1 MIILAKHAGFCYGV
15 KRAVDSVEN
24 NIDRNL
30 VTLGPLIHNKNVVDS
45 LTKRGVRCINSIDE
59 VNDGETVVIRSHGI
73 PENVYKRL
81 EEKNIGYIDATCT
94 FVKAIH
100 ERVKKAADADLP
112 VIIVGESGHPEV
124 IGIIGWSGNNS
135 FVVNSEKDITQL
147 PELDESVVVAQTTIT
162 EEKWEKIV
170 GLLSE
175 KIDKLNLF
183 CSICSATRE
192 RQKEAKELALKCDTI
207 IVVGDESSSNTRKL
221 YELCLNFCKS
231 VYYIQEKNEVLLEII
246 RNGGIIGIVAGAST
260 PDTMIREVYDYMIEN
275 EKVLPIEG
283 EEEAASTDAAID
295 TVDTDSNEEVAA
307 EVQEEPA
314 AEEVQEPVAEETI
327 ADEADEETAAEET
340 QEPTPE
346 EPEEKEETVSEE
358 NEESEEDA
366 EEKTVT
372 EQDVFLEGL
381 ENVIRLKKGQL
392 VKGKIVQI
400 TDTDICVNIG
410 YKSDGVMLKSE
421 LSADDEELIDNFSE
435 GDEIEA
441 EVISLNDGEGNVL
454 LSRKRIER
462 RQKWQKM
469 KENVGSDKVY
479 TCVIQKA
486 VKGGVTTKVEGY
498 SAFIPA
504 SHMSLKYIEDLK
516 QFEGQQVEVVLID
529 ADKRQERLVA
539 SHKNV
544 LLKQKREKET
554 KVWDNFKKGDTVKG
568 TVKRLTDFGAFV
580 DVGGVDGLLHISD
593 LAWSRVK
600 HPSDVV
606 SEGQELE
613 LLILNVDKAK
623 KKIALGYKQLLPKP
637 WDLVPEKYH
646 VGDVIKGKI
655 VRIVPFGAFVQLEPT
670 VDGLIHI
677 SQITNHRLE
686 RVEDELRL
694 GDEIEVKILDVNA
707 DKRKISLSRKALLEP
722 EEKPEEKKEKY
733 VKEDNFSYE
742 LPPVEESTQT
752 LGDFFPKIEE

>member
-24 NIDRNL
+24 NIEKNL
-30 VTLGPLIHNKNVVDS
+30 VTLGPLIHNKSVVDS
-45 LTKRGVRCINSIDE
+45 LARRGVKCISGIDE
-59 VNDGETVVIRSHGI
+59 VKTGETVVIRSHGVSESI
-73 PENVYKRL
+73 YKNL
-81 EEKNIGYIDATCT
+81 GDNKIKYIDATCPH
-94 FVKAIH
+94 VKVIH
-100 ERVKKAADADLP
+100 EKVKEANLKGLP
-112 VIIVGESGHPEV
+112 VIIVGEIGHPEV
-124 IGIIGWSGNNS
+124 DGIIGWSGNKS
-135 FVVNSEKDITQL
+135 YVVYSEKDIERLEQIS
-147 PELDESVVVAQTTIT
+147 EAVVVAQTTIT
-162 EEKWEKIV
+162 EEKWEAITK
-170 GLLSE
+170 GLAA
-175 KIDKLNLF
+175 KVVTMHLF
-183 CSICSATRE
+183 CSICSATRQ
-192 RQKEAKELALKCDTI
+192 RQDEAKDLALKCDTI

-221 YELCLNFCKS
+221 FELCLRFCKS
-231 VYYIQEKNEVLLEII
+231 VYYIQEKSEVLLEII

-260 PDTMIREVYDYMIEN
+260 PDTMIREVYNYMIEN

-283 EEEAASTDAAID
+283 EEEIAQTDAAID
-295 TVDTDSNEEVAA
+295 TVETESENEEVAA
-307 EVQEEPA
+307 EAQEEPA
-314 AEEVQEPVAEETI
+314 AEEP
-327 ADEADEETAAEET
+327 AAEEKAADV
-340 QEPTPE
+340 EAE
-346 EPEEKEETVSEE
+346 EEEKP
-358 NEESEEDA
+358 
-366 EEKTVT
+366 EKKAVT

-392 VKGKIVQI
+392 VKGNIVQI
-400 TDTDICVNIG
+400 TDSEICVNIG
-410 YKSDGVMLKSE
+410 YKSDGIILKSE
-421 LSADDEELIDNFSE
+421 LSASDEDIFNTFNE

-462 RQKWQKM
+462 RQKWQSM
-469 KENVGSDKVY
+469 KENVGTDKVY
-479 TCVIQKA
+479 NCVIQKA
-486 VKGGVTTKVEGY
+486 VKGGVTTKIEGY

-516 QFEGQQVEVVLID
+516 QFEGKEVQVTLID

-539 SHKNV
+539 SHKSV
-544 LLKQKREKET
+544 LLKQKRENDESL
-554 KVWDNFKKGDTVKG
+554 WDNFKKGDTVKG

-606 SEGQELE
+606 SEGQELD
-613 LLILNVDKAK
+613 LLILNVDKPK

-646 VGDVIKGKI
+646 VGDIIKGKV

-670 VDGLIHI
+670 VDGLVHI
-677 SQITNHRLE
+677 SQITNHRLD

-694 GDEIEVKILDVNA
+694 GDEIEVKILEVNA
-707 DKRKISLSRKALLEP
+707 EKRKISLSRKALLEP
-722 EEKPEEKKEKY
+722 EQKPEEQKEKKEKFTR
-733 VKEDNFSYE
+733 EDNYSYE